1 MDIRLLRAFVEGAD
15 RQTFSDAA
23 LALSITQPAF
33 TKQIQQIESLVGT
46 PLFSRGRHGAVLT
59 AAGTELVGEARTIVD
74 LVARFEGRAKR
85 VGAGEEGHL
94 TIGFGLS
101 SITIAPRAVAAFRA
115 SSPGVSVRLE
125 DMSSSAQVD
134 GVRTGEL
141 DVGFT
146 RLPVP
151 RDLRAVSVLSDHL
164 AIAYPAEWEPPA
176 DDAAFTDWLD
186 EHPLVRLSVGRGPGL
201 AAQAARYV
209 SDVGAQ
215 PTIVQDADD
224 LQTVLALVAAGV
236 GIGIV
241 PESARNIAPRH
252 VRMRRL
258 NGTSASWKIGVVWNP
273 TNETPVV
280 RSFLDE
286 LATLPRTEA

>member
-1 MDIRLLRAFVEGAD
+1 MLRAFVEGAD